1 MSKINNRRKTQ
12 KEKKIRKENNNQKV
26 GGQRKEIINKNKAT
40 EFYYLTVLYLEFQ
53 LVRTPPPLSRMYG
66 ALTPRMYGS
75 ISKTV
80 VKERGENE
88 LWANTRCKS
97 SVVKKW
103 KTHDWLTTKKKTLIE
118 VRSVLSSV
126 TVIA

>member
-40 EFYYLTVLYLEFQ
+40 EFYYLTVLYIEFQ
-53 LVRTPPPLSRMYG
+53 LVRTPPPPLPNVWSSHSSNVWVNIKNRRKRKG
-66 ALTPRMYGS
+66 R
-75 ISKTV
+75 
-80 VKERGENE
+80 ERTFK

-103 KTHDWLTTKKKTLIE
+103 KTHD
-118 VRSVLSSV
+118 
-126 TVIA
+126 

>member
-40 EFYYLTVLYLEFQ
+40 DFYYLTALYLEFQ
-53 LVRTPPPLSRMYG
+53 LVRIVPPLSRMYG

-80 VKERGENE
+80 VKERGEKE

-103 KTHDWLTTKKKTLIE
+103 KTHD
-118 VRSVLSSV
+118 
-126 TVIA
+126 

>member
-1 MSKINNRRKTQ
+1 MSKINNKRKTQ

-26 GGQRKEIINKNKAT
+26 GGQRKEIINENKAT
-40 EFYYLTVLYLEFQ
+40 DFYYLTVLYLEFQ
-53 LVRTPPPLSRMYG
+53 LVRTPPLSRMYG

-80 VKERGENE
+80 VKERGEKE
-88 LWANTRCKS
+88 LWANTQCKS

-103 KTHDWLTTKKKTLIE
+103 KTHDWLTTKKRTLIE

-126 TVIA
+126 TLTA

>member
-53 LVRTPPPLSRMYG
+53 LVRTPPLSRMYG
-66 ALTPRMYGS
+66 ALTPRMYRS

-80 VKERGENE
+80 VK
-88 LWANTRCKS
+88 
-97 SVVKKW
+97 
-103 KTHDWLTTKKKTLIE
+103 
-118 VRSVLSSV
+118 
-126 TVIA
+126 

>member
-40 EFYYLTVLYLEFQ
+40 DFYYLTVLYLEFQ
-53 LVRTPPPLSRMYG
+53 LVRTPPLSRMYG
-66 ALTPRMYGS
+66 ALTPRMYRS

-80 VKERGENE
+80 VK
-88 LWANTRCKS
+88 
-97 SVVKKW
+97 
-103 KTHDWLTTKKKTLIE
+103 
-118 VRSVLSSV
+118 
-126 TVIA
+126 

>member
-12 KEKKIRKENNNQKV
+12 KEKKIRKENNNQKG

-53 LVRTPPPLSRMYG
+53 LVRTPPLSRMYG
-66 ALTPRMYGS
+66 ALTPRMYRS

-80 VKERGENE
+80 VK
-88 LWANTRCKS
+88 
-97 SVVKKW
+97 
-103 KTHDWLTTKKKTLIE
+103 
-118 VRSVLSSV
+118 
-126 TVIA
+126 

>member
-53 LVRTPPPLSRMYG
+53 LVRTPPPPSPECMELSLLECIGQYQK
-66 ALTPRMYGS
+66 PS
-75 ISKTV
+75 
-80 VKERGENE
+80 
-88 LWANTRCKS
+88 
-97 SVVKKW
+97 
-103 KTHDWLTTKKKTLIE
+103 
-118 VRSVLSSV
+118 
-126 TVIA
+126 

>member
-80 VKERGENE
+80 VKERGEKERLNCGRIHDV
-88 LWANTRCKS
+88 NQVSSKS
-97 SVVKKW
+97 GKP
-103 KTHDWLTTKKKTLIE
+103 TID
-118 VRSVLSSV
+118 
-126 TVIA
+126 

>member
-66 ALTPRMYGS
+66 ALTPRMYRS

-80 VKERGENE
+80 VK
-88 LWANTRCKS
+88 
-97 SVVKKW
+97 
-103 KTHDWLTTKKKTLIE
+103 
-118 VRSVLSSV
+118 
-126 TVIA
+126 